1 MEIAVAAVA
10 ARDHELLMNYFLI
23 IIMIPYSIICL
34 VATCLAIELYLMLIV
49 GLFSVIV
56 MVVNVQLCVLT
67 GVEPGTGLDG
77 MYIIADIITV
87 AIVMITF
94 LLRYIREGDNDDDD
108 DDDDDDE

>member
-10 ARDHELLMNYFLI
+10 ARDHELLINYFLI
-23 IIMIPYSIICL
+23 TIMILYSIICL
-34 VATCLAIELYLMLIV
+34 VATCLAIELHRMLIV

-56 MVVNVQLCVLT
+56 MVVNVRLCVLT

-94 LLRYIREGDNDDDD
+94 LLRYIREGDDDDD
-108 DDDDDDE
+108 K

>member
-1 MEIAVAAVA
+1 MEIAVAAA
-10 ARDHELLMNYFLI
+10 AAHDHELLMNYFLI

-34 VATCLAIELYLMLIV
+34 VATCIAIELYLMLIV

-56 MVVNVQLCVLT
+56 MIVNVQLCVLT

-87 AIVMITF
+87 AIVMITL
-94 LLRYIREGDNDDDD
+94 LLRYIREGD
-108 DDDDDDE
+108 DDDENEDDDE